1 MLGQTYLPL
10 IVSVP
15 HVISRRIRSLLGH
28 DYSTYGVGIVPKYV
42 AETYDSM
49 LYCKTVEYSQIDR
62 SKKVSSSLLPVCV
75 RVQVEQLV
83 CVF

>member
-1 MLGQTYLPL
+1 M
-10 IVSVP
+10 IP
-15 HVISRRIRSLLGH
+15 HVIRRRIRSLLGH

-62 SKKVSSSLLPVCV
+62 SKKSLFFPLASLREGPSIAADGG
-75 RVQVEQLV
+75 LLS
-83 CVF
+83 